1 MAKKR
6 ASSKSSTRS
15 EPPLPPKDKTIGKQP
30 SRLASNEDIAFRRK
44 INENDM
50 RIRTAQMNLDR
61 AEMDYARSVS
71 RGKKTNLNPTSL
83 KQAQQ
88 NLDAMKRQSPQG
100 SRYSPKTS
108 RPSNIPVSRLPD
120 KLSGR
125 TVEGGTRSMLQGLR
139 SWITGGGGSI
149 RHGR

>member
-6 ASSKSSTRS
+6 ASQKSSTRS
-15 EPPLPPKDKTIGKQP
+15 EPPLPPKDRTIGKQP
-30 SRLASNEDIAFRRK
+30 TGLPSKEEIVFRQKIHQNDI
-44 INENDM
+44 

-71 RGKKTNLNPTSL
+71 RGTKTNLNPTVL

-88 NLDAMKRQSPQG
+88 NLDAMKTQSPQG

-125 TVEGGTRSMLQGLR
+125 TSEFGTRSLLEGMKSWMRGGGLR
-139 SWITGGGGSI
+139 RGSM
-149 RHGR
+149 